1 MRTLSNN
8 KMLIFAL
15 TLLTGM
21 TIATASCKKS
31 SSSTSSTTDTV
42 STDVAANAVTEAVTP
57 ASAGIVTQTQT
68 ATVVVSTGDFE
79 CGVTTDSSFAGSNA
93 AGAAI
98 TYSYAFN
105 SSRTLTCDNGI
116 PQQFAYQ
123 FTGSS
128 AYTAPRISSDDSSAG
143 QFTITGLQPAAT
155 QYTFNETYIRKGS
168 ENSLVG
174 NQMSF
179 TSTITIQASNLIVDK
194 STQQILSGTAAVSI
208 SGSTSGGKSFSYSG
222 TLTFNGSQ
230 TATLVLGS
238 GNTYSITWS

>member
-15 TLLTGM
+15 TFLTGM
-21 TIATASCKKS
+21 TIATVSCKKS
-31 SSSTSSTTDTV
+31 SSSTSSATDTV
-42 STDVAANAVTEAVTP
+42 STDDAANAVTEAVTP
-57 ASAGIVTQTQT
+57 ESAGMVTQTQT
-68 ATVVVSTGDFE
+68 ATVVVSTGSFN
-79 CGVTTDSSFAGSNA
+79 CGVTTDSSFAGASIS
-93 AGAAI
+93 GAAI
-98 TYSYAFN
+98 TYAYSFS
-105 SSRTLTCDNGI
+105 SSRMLTCNNDV
-116 PQQFAYQ
+116 PQEFAYQ

-128 AYTAPRISSDDSSAG
+128 SYAAPRITSNDSSAG

-168 ENSLVG
+168 ETSLVG
-174 NQMSF
+174 NQLSF

-194 STQQILSGTAAVSI
+194 STQQILSGSATVSI

-230 TATLVLGS
+230 TATLVLGD